1 MAQRPATAG
10 VRALSQRA
18 SQQKRGIMKAAKKNR
33 ARRNKAR
40 RHRIEETRRATP
52 TPLAQPAPVLAVP
65 GDDVVDEPLTLFDE
79 PPAPALPEPI
89 QARAIEP
96 ANDAVLDPYDDPP
109 FDPPDDDDEIFGA
122 SPFARRAAL
131 EDVAPSERTPTP
143 ANDVDEDPEAWT
155 PLPTAQPPLPA
166 LTIHAFWDRPS
177 SAEAFAA
184 FAADPR
190 AARARIEILRGG
202 VDGARAQLPSLRR
215 PDLLLLDTTLSRG
228 ELFASLSDLTAHLG
242 PDTRIAI
249 VGAVN
254 DIGFFREL
262 AARGVSEYFTAPASS
277 DAIAASLCALYAE
290 AETARTIAVI
300 GARGGVGASTLA
312 RNLAHA
318 IAEASESRAT
328 LVDLDVHFGAAALD
342 CAHAPRQSLAQALA
356 PEAEPPPARGVC
368 LLATPAALDA
378 DALDEAALDTLIAHA
393 RRQSPTVV
401 IDLPHAWTALTR
413 SVLARAD
420 DVVIVARPDL
430 ASLRDAKN
438 MLDQLRAPRE
448 GKLAP
453 HVALSMAGA
462 PERPEVAAKDF
473 AEVAGVMP
481 LATIAFDPV
490 LHAACAVS
498 GRMIAEADPCAAA
511 AYETIAAHITGVAPQ
526 RRAAPAPLVLHDI
539 AAEAPLDLTAR
550 AAEDYLTRARRAA
563 LTTPYAPP
571 SEEDDDDY
579 APRPRRAPFRIG
591 RVAAMALVAA
601 LAVSGALYKRAGEGV
616 TLGPAEA
623 QASTVGLAAAT
634 RVAPVLIPPPTP
646 GADLATLTAQARAAL
661 EAGDVQTARA
671 LYERAADGGYAPA
684 HYRLAKLAER
694 DGDLVRARRATER
707 AAHLGNVR
715 AMHDLGVYAAR
726 GEGGA
731 RDDAAAYRW
740 FRQAAE
746 LGLSESQFNLGVLH
760 AEGRGA
766 PPNEAEALFW
776 FEVAA
781 RTARDEQVTA
791 RITALEAEL
800 TPFEIEQAQA
810 RAAAFT
816 PRTPSPGANGV

>member
-1 MAQRPATAG
+1 
-10 VRALSQRA
+10 
-18 SQQKRGIMKAAKKNR
+18 MKAAKKNR

-40 RHRIEETRRATP
+40 RHRIEETRRAGT
-52 TPLAQPAPVLAVP
+52 
-65 GDDVVDEPLTLFDE
+65 
-79 PPAPALPEPI
+79 PPAPPPAAYADEASEDIVPLEELPAPSPVFVEAETAPPSAPAL
-89 QARAIEP
+89 Q
-96 ANDAVLDPYDDPP
+96 ANDTAHDPYDDPP

-122 SPFARRAAL
+122 SPFAARTALDDVTPRTYAA
-131 EDVAPSERTPTP
+131 AP
-143 ANDVDEDPEAWT
+143 ANDADEDPDAWT

-166 LTIHAFWDRPS
+166 LTIYAFWDRPS

-190 AARARIEILRGG
+190 AARARVEIFRGG
-202 VDGARAQLPSLRR
+202 VDGARAHLPTLRR
-215 PDLLLLDTTLSRG
+215 PDLLLLDTTLSRA
-228 ELFASLSDLTAHLG
+228 ELFASLADLTAQLG

-254 DIGFFREL
+254 DIGFFRDL
-262 AARGVSEYFTAPASS
+262 AARGVSEYFTAPAAS

-356 PEAEPPPARGVC
+356 DDAQAPPARGVC

-378 DALDEAALDTLIAHA
+378 DALDEAALDALIAHA
-393 RRQSPTVV
+393 RRQSPAVI
-401 IDLPHAWTALTR
+401 IDLPHAWTGLTR

-448 GKLAP
+448 GKLSP
-453 HVALSMAGA
+453 HVVLSMAGA
-462 PERPEVAAKDF
+462 PERPEIAAKDF
-473 AEVAGVMP
+473 AEVAGILP

-498 GRMIAEADPCAAA
+498 GRMIAEADPRAAA
-511 AYETIAAHITGVAPQ
+511 AYETIAAHITGVAPE
-526 RRAAPAPLVLHDI
+526 RRSAPAPLVLHDI

-563 LTTPYAPP
+563 LATPYAPAV
-571 SEEDDDDY
+571 EDDDDDY
-579 APRPRRAPFRIG
+579 APPPRRAPFRIG

-616 TLGPAEA
+616 SLGPAEA
-623 QASTVGLAAAT
+623 QASAVRLTAAVST
-634 RVAPVLIPPPTP
+634 RVAPAPALPS
-646 GADLATLTAQARAAL
+646 ADLATLARQARAAL
-661 EAGDVQTARA
+661 EAGDAQTART

-684 HYRLAKLAER
+684 HYRLAKLAEGA
-694 DGDLVRARRATER
+694 GDLTQARRATER
-707 AAHLGNVR
+707 AAHLGHVR

-726 GEGGA
+726 GEGGP

-746 LGLSESQFNLGVLH
+746 FGLPESQFNLGVLH

-800 TPFEIEQAQA
+800 TPLEIEQARA
-810 RAAAFT
+810 RAAAFH